1 MKSKPRSPFY
11 FSAYPLKALN
21 EEAVTKQS
29 SDHSPYLKSVLSAK
43 TRTSSR
49 VRVFPMVNPYGK
61 TTITLTPETSELPK
75 DIELA
80 QKEWFN
86 NYE

>member
-21 EEAVTKQS
+21 AGATVKQS
-29 SDHSPYLKSVLSAK
+29 SDHSPYLKSVLSGK